1 MPKIG
6 DALKKA
12 VEVKPQEEEDTSR
25 ARPSSALMN
34 FNRRKIF
41 QYLLKQPCTNTGQI
55 AKALELSRSTI
66 SWHLDYL
73 VKSGYVDSHIDNKK
87 KIFCPSD
94 LISRNSIAIFSILNQ
109 PAGMLVYRAI
119 VKEPGQDPGMLVE
132 KTEASRSHV
141 SEILKKMLDIGLIS
155 SIRDGRHVRYFP
167 TDRYSQIVNEDI
179 SSQKE
184 FLRKLI
190 VKMNSEHLKP
200 EVNELKGGGV
210 NIQFKTPG
218 QIARIEIPYHPL
230 RDLILTD

>member
-1 MPKIG
+1 MPKLG

-34 FNRRKIF
+34 ANRRKIF
-41 QYLLKQPCTNTGQI
+41 QFLLKQPCTNVSQI
-55 AKALELSRSTI
+55 SEALELSRSTI

-73 VKSGYVDSHIDNKK
+73 AKSGYVDSHVDNKK
-87 KIFCPSD
+87 KIFCPSG
-94 LISRNSIAIFSILNQ
+94 LISRKSIVVFSLLNQ
-109 PAGMLVYRAI
+109 PASLTIYRVI
-119 VKEPGQDPGMLVE
+119 VKEPGQDLGMLKEKVE
-132 KTEASRSHV
+132 VSRSHI
-141 SEILKKMLDIGLIS
+141 SEILKKMLASGIIS

-167 TDRYSQIVNEDI
+167 TDGYSQIMIEDI

-190 VKMNSEHLKP
+190 VKMNTEHLKP

-210 NIQFKTPG
+210 NIQFKVPG
-218 QIARIEIPYHPL
+218 QIARIEIPYNPL
-230 RDLILTD
+230 KNLILTE

>member
-12 VEVKPQEEEDTSR
+12 VEVKPQKEEDKSR
-25 ARPSSALMN
+25 AKASSALMN
-34 FNRRKIF
+34 ENRRNIF
-41 QYLLKQPCTNTGQI
+41 QFLLKQPCSSIGQV
-55 AKALELSRSTI
+55 ANALALSRSTI

-87 KIFCPSD
+87 KIFCPSG
-94 LISRNSIAIFSILNQ
+94 LISRKSILVFSLLNQ
-109 PAGMLVYRAI
+109 PASMLIYRAI
-119 VKEPGQDPGMLVE
+119 VKEPGQDPSMLVE
-132 KTEASRSHV
+132 KIEASRSHI
-141 SEILKKMLDIGLIS
+141 SEILKKMLGVGLIS
-155 SIRDGRHVRYFP
+155 SIKDGRHVRYFP
-167 TDRYSQIVNEDI
+167 TDKYSQIVNKDT

-190 VKMNSEHLKP
+190 LKMNSEHLRP

-210 NIQFKTPG
+210 NIQFKTPS

-230 RDLILTD
+230 KDLILTD

>member
-34 FNRRKIF
+34 ANRRKIF
-41 QYLLKQPCTNTGQI
+41 QYLLKQPCTNAGQI
-55 AKALELSRSTI
+55 AKALEVSRSTI

-73 VKSGYVDSHIDNKK
+73 VKSGYIDSHIDNKK
-87 KIFCPSD
+87 KIFCPSG
-94 LISRNSIAIFSILNQ
+94 LISKKSIVVFSLLNQ
-109 PAGMLVYRAI
+109 PASMLIYRAI
-119 VKEPGQDPGMLVE
+119 VKEPGQDPGMLKE
-132 KTEASRSHV
+132 KIEASRSHI
-141 SEILKKMLDIGLIS
+141 SDLLKKMLAVGLIS

-167 TDRYSQIVNEDI
+167 TEGYSQIVNEDI

-190 VKMNSEHLKP
+190 LKMNTEHLRP

-210 NIQFKTPG
+210 IIQFKAPG

-230 RDLILTD
+230 KDLVLTE

>member
-12 VEVKPQEEEDTSR
+12 VEIKPQEEEDTSR
-25 ARPSSALMN
+25 AKPSSPLMN
-34 FNRRKIF
+34 ANRRKIF
-41 QYLLKQPCTNTGQI
+41 QYLLKQPCSNVTQI
-55 AKALELSRSTI
+55 AKVLELSRSTI

-73 VKSGYVDSHIDNKK
+73 VKSSYVDSHIDSKK
-87 KIFCPSD
+87 KIFYPSG
-94 LISRNSIAIFSILNQ
+94 LISRKSIAVFSLLNQ
-109 PAGMLVYRAI
+109 PANILVYRAI

-132 KTEASRSHV
+132 KTEASRSHI
-141 SEILKKMLDIGLIS
+141 SEILKKMLAVGLIS

-167 TDRYSQIVNEDI
+167 TVGYSQIVNEDI

-190 VKMNSEHLKP
+190 VKMNTEHLRP

-210 NIQFKTPG
+210 HIQFKTPD
-218 QIARIEIPYHPL
+218 QIAKIEIPYHPL
-230 RDLILTD
+230 KNLILTE